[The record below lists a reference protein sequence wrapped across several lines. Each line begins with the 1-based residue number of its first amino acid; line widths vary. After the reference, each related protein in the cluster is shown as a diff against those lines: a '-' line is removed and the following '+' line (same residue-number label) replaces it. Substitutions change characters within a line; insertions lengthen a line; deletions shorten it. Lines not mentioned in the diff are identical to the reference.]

1 MSLTKEVFAASDE
14 IQNGR
19 TLSDI
24 MLHLATEHGELA
36 QEVQIASGAS
46 YKLPGSDGV
55 VGKGVDLILCAL
67 DVIRRHDP
75 SVTEEDLIEIAK
87 VKLAKWKQYS

>member
-36 QEVQIASGAS
+36 QEVQIASGAR
-46 YKLPGSDGV
+46 YKLSVDYWSYLV
-55 VGKGVDLILCAL
+55 YVISNNKGKYNDHTPASTRNYQL
-67 DVIRRHDP
+67 H
-75 SVTEEDLIEIAK
+75 
-87 VKLAKWKQYS
+87 YY